1 MWPTDLDGDVCG
13 IGAEAVAVNLHR
25 VAARIRAGVW
35 EELQNLRTVAEGVR
49 SDGEPAV
56 LEIGGQVDGAVRD
69 AWRRARLDL
78 SRCGNGDAQRGL
90 RAEFQLSRGSEVLTG
105 KDDRSSASEGAL
117 RRLKTRSNSDS
128 RSRRRQICWRC
139 CIDKGDATIG
149 KAEEELR
156 FVRVLDFRGD
166 ALNRRI
172 RNAAD
177 ELRSMTVENGNERR
191 SGRRLAEIQI
201 FSIPRNTNTVHHCGN
216 IGANLLEGSIQ
227 QHKLRARAC
236 CK

>member
-1 MWPTDLDGDVCG
+1 VGGEGVGVDLEQGG
-13 IGAEAVAVNLHR
+13 GG
-25 VAARIRAGVW
+25 IRAGVW
-35 EELQNLRTVAEGVR
+35 EELENLRTVAESVR
-49 SDGEPAV
+49 GDGKPAV
-56 LEIGGQVDGAVRD
+56 LEIGGQVDGAARD

-78 SRCGNGDAQRGL
+78 SRCGNCDAQRRL
-90 RAEFQLSRGSEVLTG
+90 RAEFQLSRRSEVLAG

-117 RRLKTRSNSDS
+117 GRLKTRSGSDS
-128 RSRRRQICWRC
+128 RSRGRQICWRC
-139 CIDKGDATIG
+139 SIDETDSTLR

-172 RNAAD
+172 RSPAD

-201 FSIPRNTNTVHHCGN
+201 FCIARERDAVHDCGN

-227 QHKLRARAC
+227 QQKLRARAC